1 MDVNEMLN
9 RLQPKKWDKVEE
21 TTNISPSKLTK
32 KTIRFDN
39 GDIYEGE
46 VDENGYRC
54 GKGIYTFADGRRY
67 EGEWKEDKRN
77 GQGIYTSPNGSR
89 FEGEYKDDHPDKGTF
104 TFSDGTVSVLN
115 T

>member
-1 MDVNEMLN
+1 MLN

-39 GDIYEGE
+39 G
-46 VDENGYRC
+46 NFC
-54 GKGIYTFADGRRY
+54 GKGTYTFADGRRY
-67 EGEWKEDKRN
+67 KGEWKDGKRN